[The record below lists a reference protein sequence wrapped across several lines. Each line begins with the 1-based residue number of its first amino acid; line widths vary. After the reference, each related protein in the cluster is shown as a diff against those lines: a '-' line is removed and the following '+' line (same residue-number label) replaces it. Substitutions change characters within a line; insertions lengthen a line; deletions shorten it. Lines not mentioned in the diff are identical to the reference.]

1 MKFIRI
7 AAAGAFAL
15 LATACL
21 LAPGKFDASLDI
33 RRDGSFTYRYAG
45 EVVFITPAAA
55 AEAQAEA
62 DKTYDPSM
70 ETCWDDQQPPAQAK
84 ERPCTQKE
92 MEQAKSDWEANRA
105 MSAERRKTEVEQM
118 KAVFGGLDPS
128 DPKAVDQFTQRLLS
142 YDGWKR
148 VTHKGKGV
156 FDVLYEKSGRLDHDF
171 IFPLFPEVDWI
182 IPFVHA
188 SRRSDS
194 RIRVAAPAFAQAK
207 AMGGGMNG
215 LGAFGAMA
223 GEKAGPL
230 PKPEGTFT
238 LTTDAEVLTNN
249 TNDGPVAGAGGTKTM
264 KWVIGPLDS
273 KKPEALLKL

>member
-1 MKFIRI
+1 VEK
-7 AAAGAFAL
+7 
-15 LATACL
+15 
-21 LAPGKFDASLDI
+21 
-33 RRDGSFTYRYAG
+33 RR
-45 EVVFITPAAA
+45 E
-55 AEAQAEA
+55 
-62 DKTYDPSM
+62 
-70 ETCWDDQQPPAQAK
+70 
-84 ERPCTQKE
+84 
-92 MEQAKSDWEANRA
+92 WEAYRLAQTENQKQE
-105 MSAERRKTEVEQM
+105 AERM
-118 KAVFGGLDPS
+118 KAMFGGLDPD
-128 DPKAVDQFTQRLLS
+128 DPKTVAQFTARLLS
-142 YDGWKR
+142 QDGWKR